1 MEILSLLK
9 SHSDDA
15 PSGENL
21 EYDPVFT
28 ELEIVAQPG
37 EERQAGEEILAAEDP
52 DFREISAK
60 AVEVL
65 ERSNDLRAAVYLA
78 GATLRLE
85 GLTGFAGVLGYIH
98 GCLDQYWDSCHPQ
111 LDEDDGDPTMRV
123 NAVQALADR
132 DTILRALRLAPLTDS
147 RTFGKLSLRDI
158 NIAEGEIAA
167 PAKMDNV
174 PDAASVS
181 AAFQDTDDEYLS
193 QGLAAAVAA
202 QASAAAISAKFD
214 EVLPGQGPD
223 LEELVKTLKQITG
236 KMQQHSGLEVAAGE
250 SASESDGAEGE
261 AGASAA
267 PATAASVPGAI
278 NSTNDVS
285 NAIDRIVAYYEREE
299 PASPVPVLLL
309 RAKRLVGADFMA
321 IIKDMAPEALDSVRR
336 IGGIR
341 EEF

>member
-1 MEILSLLK
+1 MEFLSLLK

-65 ERSNDLRAAVYLA
+65 QRSNDLRAAVYLA
-78 GATLRLE
+78 GATLRLD
-85 GLTGFAGVLGYIH
+85 GLAGFAGVLDYIH
-98 GCLDQYWDSCHPQ
+98 SCLDQYWDSCHPQ

-132 DTILRALRLAPLTDS
+132 DTILRALRLAPLSDS
-147 RTFGKLSLRDI
+147 RTFGQLSLRDI

-167 PAKMDNV
+167 PANMDKV

-181 AAFQDTDDEYLS
+181 AAFQDTDDEFLTRS
-193 QGLAAAVAA
+193 LAAAVAA
-202 QASAAAISAKFD
+202 QASAAAISAKFN
-214 EVLPGQGPD
+214 EMLPGQGPD
-223 LEELVKTLKQITG
+223 LDELARTLKQITG
-236 KMQQHSGLEVAAGE
+236 KLQQHGGLEVAAGE
-250 SASESDGAEGE
+250 DSAEEE
-261 AGASAA
+261 TPAGAA
-267 PATAASVPGAI
+267 PAATAATVIPGAI
-278 NSTNDVS
+278 NSPGDVS

-341 EEF
+341 EEY

>member
-85 GLTGFAGVLGYIH
+85 GLTGFAGVLEYIQ

-174 PDAASVS
+174 PDTASVS

-214 EVLPGQGPD
+214 EELPGQGPD
-223 LEELVKTLKQITG
+223 LDELVKTLKQITG
-236 KMQQHSGLEVAAGE
+236 KLQQHSGLEVEVEEGTAEDGSPAG
-250 SASESDGAEGE
+250 
-261 AGASAA
+261 AA
-267 PATAASVPGAI
+267 PAVAMAAASVPGAI